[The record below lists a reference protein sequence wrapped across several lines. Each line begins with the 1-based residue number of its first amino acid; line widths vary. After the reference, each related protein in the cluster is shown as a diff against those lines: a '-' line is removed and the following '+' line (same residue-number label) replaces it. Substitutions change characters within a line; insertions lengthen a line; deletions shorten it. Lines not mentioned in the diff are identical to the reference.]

1 MVKNQV
7 QDGFSSLLLALW
19 ERLFGFL
26 LFGCNHTHRLCLCRL
41 SLQRPHP
48 PFPRP
53 LDPRARCRQTDV
65 AALAATLRLSD
76 PTPRRPRTRGAGTV
90 EVDGHIT
97 IAASGRAL

>member
-76 PTPRRPRTRGAGTV
+76 PTPRGTV